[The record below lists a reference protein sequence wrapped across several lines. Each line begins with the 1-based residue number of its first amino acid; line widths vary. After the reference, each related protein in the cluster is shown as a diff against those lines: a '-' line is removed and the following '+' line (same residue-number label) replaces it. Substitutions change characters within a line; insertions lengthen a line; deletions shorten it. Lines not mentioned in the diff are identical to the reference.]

1 MRSRGKDST
10 SDKELTGSLLLA
22 HPSLKDPSFRKTVV
36 LLSSHNQ
43 EGAMGVVLNRP
54 LGRTLGSLNSTFA
67 LGPLDDV
74 PVYTGGPVQ
83 GEQVILCAWQVQAGA
98 EGFRLYF
105 GIDLEKAVELRGHE
119 GMEIRA
125 FLGYSGWS
133 AGQLETELG
142 QHTWV
147 VVPVGSDLLEYDAD
161 EKLWR
166 GLLGG
171 LDPEWKILVDEPD
184 DPSAN

>member
-1 MRSRGKDST
+1 MRSRGKDVP

-22 HPSLKDPSFRKTVV
+22 HPSLREPTFRKTVI
-36 LLSSHNQ
+36 LLSSHSDD
-43 EGAMGVVLNRP
+43 GAMGVVLNRP
-54 LGRTLGSLNSTFA
+54 LGRTLGSLNTTFA

-83 GEQVILCAWQVQAGA
+83 AEQVILCAWQVQAG
-98 EGFRLYF
+98 EDGFRLYF
-105 GIDLEKAVELRGHE
+105 GIDLEKAVELRGRD

-133 AGQLETELG
+133 AGQLENELE
-142 QHTWV
+142 HETWV
-147 VVPVGSDLLEYDAD
+147 VAPVGSDLLDYDAD
-161 EKLWR
+161 EQLWR
-166 GLLGG
+166 GLLSA
-171 LDPEWKILVDEPD
+171 LDPEWKILADEPD